1 MKLYPITIS
10 QLSYLDSGQF
20 IVRYLTDFNNSGIDT
35 ATDPDFKA
43 IHNSLILQSPIY
55 NEALMQIRAQAETLE
70 LIALDQAR
78 DKKVTTLRRAVS
90 VFEHTDDAIEKAA
103 YGIVKIVLNTYKDIE
118 KMNYEA
124 ESLGVDNLIAELRNG
139 AHLPAVQKLGLEG
152 HINNLETA
160 NSNFKNKFNTRSTD
174 TITTVVYDTKALRK
188 AILETYKELAD
199 YVLVMAKRRNTAY
212 YLDILT
218 IVNNGREYFANI
230 LARHGGGTPTTPP
243 TV

>member
-43 IHNSLILQSPIY
+43 IHNSLVLQSPIY

-70 LIALDQAR
+70 LITLDQTR

-90 VFEHTDDAIEKAA
+90 VFEHTDDAAEKVG
-103 YGIVKIVLNTYKDIE
+103 YGLIKIVLNTYKDIE

-139 AHLPAVQKLGLEG
+139 AHLPAVQTLGLEG
-152 HINNLETA
+152 RINNLETA
-160 NSNFKNKFNTRSTD
+160 NTNFKNKFNTRSTD

-188 AILETYKELAD
+188 AILETYKELAE

-218 IVNNGREYFANI
+218 VINNGREYFANI
-230 LARHGGGTPTTPP
+230 LARHSGGTSTTPP
-243 TV
+243 TA